1 MLILEVKAIDM
12 NEKNNEIIFSP
23 PKNSTKLVSYIKK
36 YSKQFIITAITG
48 IAFNSAMVL
57 GPIFQGKLLDAAIS
71 SNGMEGILKA
81 GMQFIGITLS
91 FQVARFFK
99 RYYVRDMANRMSG
112 DMRVGIMES
121 ILSTDLNTIEKQK
134 VGDMMSTTVGDVD
147 IVVEAIRK
155 TITEIFDTGVL
166 MIAYWVA
173 LMSYDIKIT
182 LLATIP
188 IPIVISLAQ
197 LMRKTVQNK
206 SKEARKANSKTTT
219 HIRKIISQINI
230 LRLYGREEAEL
241 NRLKEKLD
249 IQASKTAVATV
260 LKNGLAPV
268 YSALAS
274 IGIIIVI
281 ALGGNKVIDKSWS
294 IGQLTA
300 YVAMFIALSTRTT
313 TAAKLFNIQQGAKAS
328 WERVKNLM
336 VKDNAI
342 TKLSETT
349 LKPKKMSI
357 KKFSFKYP
365 TGDKYVINNI
375 SFNVSSGMIIGITG
389 PVGCGKSALGLALTG
404 LYDYEGNILL
414 EGEELKDIPDNKKL
428 ATVTYMGHDPF
439 LFSDTL
445 ENNITWGNENPEKLE
460 RVLNIASLKTDISKF
475 EKGVKTQVA
484 EKGSKVSGG
493 QRQRISLARALYKDA
508 SIVILDDPFSA
519 VDIYTEGKI
528 IEALRQNAKGKFIF
542 IFSHRLESF
551 KYTDKVIV
559 LDKGKIVQMGTHE
572 ELSNNEGIYNK
583 IIDSQKFMGVN

>member
-1 MLILEVKAIDM
+1 M
-12 NEKNNEIIFSP
+12 NEKNNEIVFSP

-71 SNGMEGILKA
+71 SNGMEGILKS

-134 VGDMMSTTVGDVD
+134 VGDMMSTTVGDVG

-166 MIAYWVA
+166 MIAYWVT

-241 NRLKEKLD
+241 NKLKEKLD
-249 IQASKTAVATV
+249 IQASKAAVATV

-268 YSALAS
+268 YSAVAS

-281 ALGGNKVIDKSWS
+281 ALGGNKVIDKSWT

-300 YVAMFIALSTRTT
+300 YVAIFIALSTRTT

-328 WERVKNLM
+328 WERVKTLI
-336 VKDNAI
+336 VKDNTI
-342 TKLSETT
+342 TTLSETT

-357 KKFSFKYP
+357 ENFSFKYP

-414 EGEELKDIPDNKKL
+414 EGEELKDIPNNKKL
-428 ATVTYMGHDPF
+428 ATITYMGHDSF

-460 RVLNIASLKTDISKF
+460 RVLNIASLKTDVSKF

-542 IFSHRLESF
+542 IFSHRLEAF

-583 IIDSQKFMGVN
+583 IIDSQKFMGGELNE